1 VIAFLIAAVLVAD
14 VPVARPSASPSAT
27 TAQAV
32 PQARKLPAVIV
43 NGVLFEAVEFDTA
56 KAAWRNLA
64 VTIKAEQLAAWKALP
79 VQTKNGYAQQL
90 IDNYRTG
97 LNFAGNL
104 KLTFVDEQRA
114 TLDQYIWTPPPAP
127 ERARR

>member
-1 VIAFLIAAVLVAD
+1 MPA
-14 VPVARPSASPSAT
+14 ARPSASPTAAA
-27 TAQAV
+27 AQAA
-32 PQARKLPAVIV
+32 PQARKLPPVIV

-56 KAAWRNLA
+56 KAMWRNLA

-79 VQTKNGYAQQL
+79 VQTKNGYAQQM

-97 LNFAGNL
+97 LNFAGNV

-114 TLDQYIWTPPPAP
+114 TLDQYIWTPPPTP
-127 ERARR
+127 VSRRS

>member
-1 VIAFLIAAVLVAD
+1 MILLLLAAVVGAG
-14 VPVARPSASPSAT
+14 VPAARPSAPPAAAA
-27 TAQAV
+27 AQAA
-32 PQARKLPAVIV
+32 PQARKLPPVIV

-56 KAAWRNLA
+56 KAVWRNLA
-64 VTIKAEQLAAWKALP
+64 VTIKPEQLAAWKALP

-97 LNFAGNL
+97 LNFAGNV

-127 ERARR
+127 VSRR